1 MSKFKGVCVMFMV
14 VEVSEIV
21 GISPSD
27 FDKPLEKVVLNELKK
42 RYEGAVDEELG
53 YVILVFDAKVDK
65 IGRILPRDGSTYHR
79 STFKLLT
86 YVPLINEVVL
96 GEVVEITDFGCFV
109 RIGPLDGLIHISQIM
124 DDFITYDEKNNM
136 LIGKKTGRKLLVG
149 DDIRGR
155 INAVSFG
162 GGAGGKVSLVTR
174 QPMMGALKWIEEEIA
189 KTVQSSV
196 G

>member
-1 MSKFKGVCVMFMV
+1 LFML

-21 GISPSD
+21 GIPPAD
-27 FDKPLEKVVLNELKK
+27 FGKPLEKVVLNELRK

-53 YVILVFDAKVDK
+53 YIIMVIDAKVDRV
-65 IGRILPRDGSTYHR
+65 GRILPRDGSTYHR
-79 STFKLLT
+79 STFTLLT
-86 YVPLINEVVL
+86 YMPLLNEVVL

-124 DDFITYDEKNNM
+124 DDYITYDEKNNM
-136 LIGKKTGRKLLVG
+136 LVGRKSGRKLLVG
-149 DDIRGR
+149 DDVRGR
-155 INAVSFG
+155 INAVSLA

-174 QPMMGALKWIEEEIA
+174 QPMMGSLKWIEEDLA
-189 KTVQSSV
+189 KAVQSSV

>member
-1 MSKFKGVCVMFMV
+1 MFMI

-21 GISPSD
+21 GISPAD

-42 RYEGAVDEELG
+42 RYEGAVDEEIG
-53 YVILVFDAKVDK
+53 YVIMVFDAKVDR

-86 YVPLINEVVL
+86 YVPLLNEVVV

-109 RIGPLDGLIHISQIM
+109 RIGPLDGLVHISQIM
-124 DDFITYDEKNNM
+124 DDFINYDEKNNM
-136 LIGKKTGRKLLVG
+136 LVGKKTGRKLMVG

-155 INAVSFG
+155 INAVSFAG
-162 GGAGGKVSLVTR
+162 GTGGKVSIVTR
-174 QPMMGALKWIEEEIA
+174 QPMMGALKWIEEDLA